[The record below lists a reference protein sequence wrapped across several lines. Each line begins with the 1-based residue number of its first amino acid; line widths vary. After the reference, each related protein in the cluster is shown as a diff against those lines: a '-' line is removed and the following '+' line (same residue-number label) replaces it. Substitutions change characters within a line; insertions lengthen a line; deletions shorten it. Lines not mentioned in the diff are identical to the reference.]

1 MKELKNGGINPFH
14 EKPKH
19 LSGKDQGSGLTRQE
33 KKDLEN
39 ADEDMPGDDEELR
52 RAALDSTDEEGTPL
66 NEGSFDADVTADDLD
81 VPGTSQDDKDEEIGE
96 EDEENNEYSLGNQDE
111 DDEENND

>member
-1 MKELKNGGINPFH
+1 MKELKNDGKAPLH
-14 EKPKH
+14 KKAEH
-19 LSGKDQGSGLTRQE
+19 LSRKDQGSGLTKQE
-33 KKDLEN
+33 KKDLEY

-66 NEGSFDADVTADDLD
+66 NEGSFDTDVTADDLD

-96 EDEENNEYSLGNQDE
+96 EDEENNEYSLGNEDE
-111 DDEENND
+111 DDE